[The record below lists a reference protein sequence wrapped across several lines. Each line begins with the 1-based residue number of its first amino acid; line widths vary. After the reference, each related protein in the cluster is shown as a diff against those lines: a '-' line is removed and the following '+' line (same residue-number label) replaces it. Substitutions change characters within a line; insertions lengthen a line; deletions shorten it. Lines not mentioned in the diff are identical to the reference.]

1 MRETMQ
7 SNYPNPARPP
17 ASVMFAICVV
27 LAVFGGGV
35 YVLCSLL
42 K

>member
-1 MRETMQ
+1 MQ
-7 SNYPNPARPP
+7 SNYPSPALPP
-17 ASVMFAICVV
+17 VSVVFAIAVV
-27 LAVFGGGV
+27 LGVLGSGV